1 MSKQQGTTWNGA
13 KPQGT
18 CWGPR
23 CVATYAAISR
33 VASSQ
38 YFAGGAN
45 AGLAPPGPNSPA
57 IPCEKK
63 KTPRCRHASPSKHPP
78 ILVEITLIQVWSR
91 TCYSFKCMLP
101 LPPKSSGSPA
111 SPKTGMGCG
120 CTPVSVI
127 ELLWAAHFQNCVVA
141 LGCVREF
148 KWLDWDKRQVA
159 LHGSSVIQTLSSK
172 KNFPTGTDVI
182 GQSVFNPHHCW
193 AAPGSLQRR
202 QWRHTHFEARGGGQR
217 RPTTLLGNGTGGKAS
232 GPGKGTGRRN
242 ASGVAVGRGGV
253 RSGVGCWGWGRG
265 RRPRG
270 VGLWRAE
277 ELRQLGLQDACAE
290 PAGRCVNKG
299 TVHEVPQTEKKN
311 FGNCWEQQLPKRPPF
326 LLLFAPPGTG
336 GGVTYIFPRTS
347 HSPPSSQG
355 EGRLAVPGSRVT
367 RNAEKRPKCFLTFGA
382 GSLWWFF
389 TDCTERSLG
398 QD

>member
-1 MSKQQGTTWNGA
+1 M
-13 KPQGT
+13 
-18 CWGPR
+18 
-23 CVATYAAISR
+23 
-33 VASSQ
+33 
-38 YFAGGAN
+38 
-45 AGLAPPGPNSPA
+45 AGLGQKTSGIAWFECYSNA
-57 IPCEKK
+57 FFKK
-63 KTPRCRHASPSKHPP
+63 KLSNRDRRHRPVGVQPTP
-78 ILVEITLIQVWSR
+78 LL
-91 TCYSFKCMLP
+91 
-101 LPPKSSGSPA
+101 GSPA
-111 SPKTGMGCG
+111 PGPKEA
-120 CTPVSVI
+120 PVHCSGG
-127 ELLWAAHFQNCVVA
+127 N
-141 LGCVREF
+141 G
-148 KWLDWDKRQVA
+148 
-159 LHGSSVIQTLSSK
+159 GTLTSRPEVGAK
-172 KNFPTGTDVI
+172 G
-182 GQSVFNPHHCW
+182 
-193 AAPGSLQRR
+193 APRL
-202 QWRHTHFEARGGGQR
+202 F
-217 RPTTLLGNGTGGKAS
+217 GNGTGGKAS

-270 VGLWRAE
+270 VGLRRAE
-277 ELRQLGLQDACAE
+277 ELRQLGLQGACDE

-336 GGVTYIFPRTS
+336 GGVTYILPRTS
-347 HSPPSSQG
+347 HSPPPSQG

-367 RNAEKRPKCFLTFGA
+367 RNAKKRPKCFLTFGA